1 VSAQLSVQ
9 VAALAGR
16 ARRVMDRVGDERLF
30 GLCLLGLAVAIAVFL
45 VAPLTPGFAAM
56 HHLPTNRDIHVEGKD
71 QGGVTGFWVLSSLSF
86 LLALWRWRQGGRPSW
101 RLLLAGAVL
110 LHLLALLVPPVA
122 SEDVYAYSFYGAV
135 QRDYGTNPYLAFP
148 DQHPLHPWFPF
159 WSWRDIGPVY
169 GPPFLLMLRGVA
181 VLAGPSLLAWV
192 IWMKVL
198 LVAAEAAGIW
208 ALVRAMRPV
217 PGSDQPPPQAPGW
230 PVLLLAWNPMVLQSI
245 AMSAHVDALLLLLV
259 GLAVLA
265 HRRARPVAAF
275 VLLALCFVVKLY
287 MGPLAALYAIW
298 LAMRREPG
306 RRLAELARL
315 AGLGT
320 LVTVAAYLPYA
331 SAGTDILTSVMS
343 VGEHFSSGSAGNI
356 VRRALT
362 VVLQWGGMSQTGA
375 TGLGDRAGRLLA
387 MGAVLAWLAL
397 CALRMYRRAEQRPEE
412 DPLPALASYFLGYLL
427 LTPWVLYWHEIP
439 LLALVAAIP
448 WSLTSLVA
456 ILFGLTLMPSTAGG
470 RAGVGAAPADT
481 RELLNTVSAF
491 VSRYGAP
498 LLVLLGGWW
507 LGRRKPKDQA
517 DERVTSRR

>member
-1 VSAQLSVQ
+1 VSVQMSVQ

-16 ARRVMDRVGDERLF
+16 ARRVMDRLGDERLF
-30 GLCLLGLAVAIAVFL
+30 ALCLLGLAVAIAVFL

-71 QGGVTGFWVLSSLSF
+71 QGGVTGFWVLSVLSF

-110 LHLLALLVPPVA
+110 LHLLAMLVPPVA

-169 GPPFLLMLRGVA
+169 GPPFLLVLRGVA

-275 VLLALCFVVKLY
+275 VLLAVCFVVKLY

-306 RRLAELARL
+306 RAGPPGRPGHARDRGRLPALRL
-315 AGLGT
+315 GRHGH
-320 LVTVAAYLPYA
+320 P
-331 SAGTDILTSVMS
+331 DQRH
-343 VGEHFSSGSAGNI
+343 ER
-356 VRRALT
+356 RRALL
-362 VVLQWGGMSQTGA
+362 VRQCRQHRPARADRPAPVGRDEPDGRHRARGPGRA
-375 TGLGDRAGRLLA
+375 AAGRGRRAGLA
-387 MGAVLAWLAL
+387 GAV
-397 CALRMYRRAEQRPEE
+397 RAAHV
-412 DPLPALASYFLGYLL
+412 PAGRA
-427 LTPWVLYWHEIP
+427 
-439 LLALVAAIP
+439 
-448 WSLTSLVA
+448 
-456 ILFGLTLMPSTAGG
+456 TAG
-470 RAGVGAAPADT
+470 
-481 RELLNTVSAF
+481 
-491 VSRYGAP
+491 
-498 LLVLLGGWW
+498 
-507 LGRRKPKDQA
+507 
-517 DERVTSRR
+517 